1 MSLSA
6 SFRTALGRRLILVGA
21 ALAGVLTTWA
31 PVMAQSPGW
40 TYKVNANFGW
50 GRSSFDTDIQTS
62 LGTASSGGANAT
74 QWSFGGDGRVQ
85 IPMFGTWSGVVG
97 VAGDRELSGNSTT
110 FFDLGPGLGTTVS
123 WRREGFVLPY
133 GGISG
138 RFPTVSSRMAGQA
151 WQPGWGT
158 FDATLY
164 VGPRFESLS
173 GSIAT
178 NAFGLQN
185 FSKSVVGLTVGLD
198 VDYPL
203 YLSGY
208 GGDSMGPLWPR
219 WRTGIAVDTFP
230 NFNVNPQLG
239 SIETPGVMP
248 TPALI
253 ETVRVTPKTEV
264 RLYTGLTWTLQRNF
278 LP

>member
-1 MSLSA
+1 M
-6 SFRTALGRRLILVGA
+6 ILVGA

-138 RFPTVSSRMAGQA
+138 RFPTVSSRMAGQ
-151 WQPGWGT
+151 
-158 FDATLY
+158 
-164 VGPRFESLS
+164 
-173 GSIAT
+173 
-178 NAFGLQN
+178 
-185 FSKSVVGLTVGLD
+185 
-198 VDYPL
+198 
-203 YLSGY
+203 
-208 GGDSMGPLWPR
+208 
-219 WRTGIAVDTFP
+219 
-230 NFNVNPQLG
+230 LG
-239 SIETPGVMP
+239 SRAGAHSTPLSMSARALNPSVARSRPMRSACRISPSPWLGSP
-248 TPALI
+248 LAWTSIIRFISPAT
-253 ETVRVTPKTEV
+253 EATAWVRSGRAGVRVL
-264 RLYTGLTWTLQRNF
+264 RLIRSQISMSTRSWDRSRPLA
-278 LP
+278 

>member
-1 MSLSA
+1 
-6 SFRTALGRRLILVGA
+6 
-21 ALAGVLTTWA
+21 
-31 PVMAQSPGW
+31 
-40 TYKVNANFGW
+40 
-50 GRSSFDTDIQTS
+50 
-62 LGTASSGGANAT
+62 
-74 QWSFGGDGRVQ
+74 
-85 IPMFGTWSGVVG
+85 
-97 VAGDRELSGNSTT
+97 
-110 FFDLGPGLGTTVS
+110 
-123 WRREGFVLPY
+123 
-133 GGISG
+133 
-138 RFPTVSSRMAGQA
+138 PTVSSRMAGQA

-185 FSKSVVGLTVGLD
+185 FSKSVVGLTVGFD

-203 YLSGY
+203 YLSRY
-208 GGDSMGPLWPR
+208 GGDSLGPPGPR
-219 WRTGIAVDTFP
+219 WRRGIGVAP
-230 NFNVNPQLG
+230 PPIFNLHPPLG

-264 RLYTGLTWTLQRNF
+264 RLYTGLSWRLQQNF

>member
-1 MSLSA
+1 M
-6 SFRTALGRRLILVGA
+6 
-21 ALAGVLTTWA
+21 
-31 PVMAQSPGW
+31 
-40 TYKVNANFGW
+40 
-50 GRSSFDTDIQTS
+50 
-62 LGTASSGGANAT
+62 
-74 QWSFGGDGRVQ
+74 
-85 IPMFGTWSGVVG
+85 
-97 VAGDRELSGNSTT
+97 
-110 FFDLGPGLGTTVS
+110 
-123 WRREGFVLPY
+123 
-133 GGISG
+133 
-138 RFPTVSSRMAGQA
+138 
-151 WQPGWGT
+151 
-158 FDATLY
+158 
-164 VGPRFESLS
+164 
-173 GSIAT
+173 
-178 NAFGLQN
+178 
-185 FSKSVVGLTVGLD
+185 VGLTVGLD